1 MFLLLTAFLKN
12 RKLTDGLSLPLAY
25 QRILWTTSGPQ
36 RPEGPAETQEE
47 KGCWSWAATGLEAT
61 RWWPGREQQK
71 GTAGRNAWVVF
82 WLLGIHPLSIRGHL
96 PARLKDLAALFFF
109 LCKNYQGKVIMTI
122 RMPDAHSWS
131 IANRVF
137 DAVEGLW
144 ADMAECGLFFLENV
158 SSYHEIHEIIQTSIS
173 KGGCVLSSW
182 GGVLRGVP

>member
-12 RKLTDGLSLPLAY
+12 RKLTDGLSLPLPY
-25 QRILWTTSGPQ
+25 QRCLWTTSGLQ

-47 KGCWSWAATGLEAT
+47 KGRWSWAATGLEAT
-61 RWWPGREQQK
+61 RWWPEREQQK
-71 GTAGRNAWVVF
+71 GTAGRNAWVIF
-82 WLLGIHPLSIRGHL
+82 WLLGIHPLGIWGHL
-96 PARLKDLAALFFF
+96 LARLKDLAAFFFF
-109 LCKNYQGKVIMTI
+109 LRKNYQGKVIMTI

-144 ADMAECGLFFLENV
+144 ADMAEFGLFFLENV
-158 SSYHEIHEIIQTSIS
+158 SSYHEIIQTFIS
-173 KGGCVLSSW
+173 KGECVLSSW